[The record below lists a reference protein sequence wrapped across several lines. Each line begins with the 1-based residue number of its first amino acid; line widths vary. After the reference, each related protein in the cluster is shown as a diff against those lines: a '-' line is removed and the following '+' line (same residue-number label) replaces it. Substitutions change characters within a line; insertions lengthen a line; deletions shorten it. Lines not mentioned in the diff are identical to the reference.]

1 MNIPKDNTD
10 NRLSVT
16 LEVGKD
22 KKLKVVKT
30 LMNECTENSN
40 VNVKN
45 QLINSSLNNED
56 YEKGL
61 EIYLGHFKKKFTK
74 FQESN
79 IYNVYNIKEIKE
91 KMEEEIYDVMNL
103 INVDYDYAY
112 RFLKAYNFNSNDLI
126 EEWFKNSKNVLLRAE
141 FSHLKEEDI
150 CEKTS
155 YNLLGEENDTINI
168 KELDKNNSLLKSHF
182 NSNFKKEKYICPV
195 LLLEC
200 DIIDTYALK
209 CGHRYSK
216 ECWLCYLKISLNED
230 FEENVISK
238 KCIDVECKEL
248 IKKDDWKNICDKI
261 LYEKYQNILI
271 NIYINKNYNLKKCPN
286 KNCDYVIESVMLKN
300 NNIICKC
307 GHNFCFICS
316 YEFHRPV
323 TCSIIKKWHDLEKKD
338 DNNIKWI
345 NIHTK
350 KCPNCNEPIEK
361 TSGCMHMRCICGY
374 DFCWLCL
381 EKWKNHKGGF
391 YKCNKYLEEIKF
403 NEDEINKEK
412 EEKKNSNHILNKY
425 NHFKTRFDAHHYG
438 ENFSIKT
445 QLLFLYNFC
454 QSYNIDIQK
463 FKNFEDAIIQTI
475 KCRKILKWSYAY
487 AYFSNWK
494 NENQKYFFEYHQGE
508 LERNLEILQRKTESI
523 DLDQFT
529 KNREDKNMIEI
540 QELTKI
546 VDTFFKNICEFIEN
560 DFNN

>member
-1 MNIPKDNTD
+1 MNIPKDNIN
-10 NRLSVT
+10 NRLNVT

-30 LMNECTENSN
+30 FMNNSLDN
-40 VNVKN
+40 VNSRINN
-45 QLINSSLNNED
+45 QSGNSFLNIEN

-61 EIYLGHFKKKFTK
+61 KIYLGHFKKNFDK
-74 FQESN
+74 FQENN
-79 IYNVYNIKEIKE
+79 IYNVYNINEIKE
-91 KMEEEIYDVMNL
+91 KMDEEISDVMNL

-112 RFLKAYNFNSNDLI
+112 RFLKAYNFNSNYLI
-126 EEWFKNSKNVLLRAE
+126 EEWFKNFKNVLSKSE
-141 FSHLKEEDI
+141 FSHLKEDI
-150 CEKTS
+150 FENPN
-155 YNLLGEENDTINI
+155 YNLLSKENDTVNI
-168 KELDKNNSLLKSHF
+168 KELDKDNSSHISNHNN
-182 NSNFKKEKYICPV
+182 NFKQEKFICPI

-230 FEENVISK
+230 FEENVIQK
-238 KCIDVECKEL
+238 KCMDTECKEL
-248 IKKDDWKNICDKI
+248 IKKEDWKQICDEK
-261 LYEKYQNILI
+261 LYEKYEKILL

-286 KNCDYVIESVMLKN
+286 KNCDYIIESIMLKN
-300 NNIICKC
+300 NNVICKC
-307 GHNFCFICS
+307 GYNFCFICS

-323 TCSIIKKWHDLEKKD
+323 TCSIIKKWYDLEKKD

-350 KCPNCNEPIEK
+350 KCPNCNGSIEK
-361 TSGCMHMRCICGY
+361 TSGCMHMKCICGY

-381 EKWKNHKGGF
+381 EEWKNHKGGF
-391 YKCNKYLEEIKF
+391 YKCNKYLEEIKS
-403 NEDEINKEK
+403 NENEINKEK
-412 EEKKNSNHILNKY
+412 EEKKNSNNILNKY
-425 NHFKTRFDAHHYG
+425 NHYKTRFDAHHYG

-454 QSYNIDIQK
+454 ESNNLETQK
-463 FKNFEDAIIQTI
+463 FENFEDAIIQTI

-494 NENQKYFFEYHQGE
+494 DENQKYFFEYHQGE

-523 DLDQFT
+523 NLDQFI
-529 KNREDKNMIEI
+529 KNRENKNIIVI
-540 QELTKI
+540 QELTKT
-546 VDTFFKNICEFIEN
+546 VDAFFKNICEFIEN
-560 DFNN
+560 DFTN